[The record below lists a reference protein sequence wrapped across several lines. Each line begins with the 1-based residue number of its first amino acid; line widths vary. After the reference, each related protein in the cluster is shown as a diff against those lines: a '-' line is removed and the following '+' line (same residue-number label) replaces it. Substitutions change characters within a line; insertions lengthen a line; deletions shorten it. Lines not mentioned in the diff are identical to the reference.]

1 MTYCPFED
9 DCPFPDG
16 RCAGDPFLGEDDCPY
31 LMDISKEE
39 WEEEM
44 ANKNNAK
51 KPGVSNYALACD
63 VAGAVRN
70 TLDQMDREEKRA

>member
-1 MTYCPFED
+1 MGQDGQESGDFMTYCPFED

-16 RCAGDPFLGEDDCPY
+16 RCTGDPFLGEDDCPY

-44 ANKNNAK
+44 KHENN
-51 KPGVSNYALACD
+51 
-63 VAGAVRN
+63 VAGESR
-70 TLDQMDREEKRA
+70 K